1 MWLSS
6 MQTIY
11 IYENNFRKY
20 MYKDAIIY
28 LERKYKRYKILES
41 KYALQSKK

>member
-6 MQTIY
+6 MQTICF
-11 IYENNFRKY
+11 YESNFHKE
-20 MYKDAIIY
+20 MHKDATIY

-41 KYALQSKK
+41 KYALQYKK